1 MYNYQNKIMPSTA
14 YSNPNMAISLPAAI
28 TGGIILIVYF
38 LLTTLL
44 GYQTVTELRFLN
56 FVFLIPIVIYSQRSY
71 VLNVTD
77 KSYLECLR
85 VSILSVIGAYALLAA
100 FMFFYLFVI
109 DQAFMQYLQEYAVPG
124 VKLNPFG
131 VVALLLGEG
140 SIGAVILSYVTLQF
154 YKDRIK
160 RMA

>member
-1 MYNYQNKIMPSTA
+1 MPSTA
-14 YSNPNMAISLPAAI
+14 YRNPNMAISLPAAI

-71 VLNVTD
+71 VNNVSD

-85 VSILSVIGAYALLAA
+85 VSFLSVMGAYAMLAA
-100 FMFFYLFVI
+100 FMVFYLFVI
-109 DQAFMQYLQEYAVPG
+109 DRSFMIYLQEYAVPG

-131 VVALLLGEG
+131 AAALILGEG
-140 SIGAVILSYVTLQF
+140 TIGAVILSFVTLQF

-160 RMA
+160 NMA